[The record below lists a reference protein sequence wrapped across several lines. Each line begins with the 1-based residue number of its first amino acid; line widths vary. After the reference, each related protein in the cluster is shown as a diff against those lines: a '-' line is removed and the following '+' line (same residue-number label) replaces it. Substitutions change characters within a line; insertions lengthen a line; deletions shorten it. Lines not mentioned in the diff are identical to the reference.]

1 MQGTTQAYQPM
12 SDTYI
17 ALTPSCG
24 DKLFAAVGGT
34 PIDYC
39 DLVSWGIYDGQERD
53 PRIVSKYVTQQ
64 SNLMNNVNI
73 ANQLAWQTQA
83 PTNYSLS
90 PSVQTTSVWSLMNS
104 LPQLSQFARMMKRAG
119 WDQYLQNANE
129 LSKITI
135 FAPNNGA
142 INSTSSPFS
151 YTPFEQWNPNQ
162 LRVLCQAHTL
172 PFVFEQS
179 SATNRKLRLYTT
191 LDSFSVYIDGTGE
204 VSKQLNFYI
213 PPSQMLLY
221 RYPQPLKRINVIQ
234 GYYTNNGALYEI
246 DGIFEPQV
254 VVT

>member
-24 DKLFAAVGGT
+24 DKLFGNG
-34 PIDYC
+34 IDYC

-53 PRIVSKYVTQQ
+53 PRVLQKYLNQQ
-64 SNLMNNVNI
+64 ETLTKNVAV
-73 ANQLAWQTQA
+73 ANQRAFQTLS
-83 PTNYSLS
+83 PTNYSFSLS
-90 PSVQTTSVWSLMNS
+90 NQPTSVWSLLSS
-104 LPQLSQFARMMKRAG
+104 LPQLSQFARMVKRAG
-119 WDQYLQNANE
+119 WDQYLQHANE
-129 LSKITI
+129 MSKVTI
-135 FAPNNGA
+135 FAPNNGVLQ
-142 INSTSSPFS
+142 STDSPFAH
-151 YTPFEQWNPNQ
+151 TPIENWHPNQ

-179 SATNRKLRLYTT
+179 SATDRKLRLYTT

-204 VSKQLNFYI
+204 VSDKLNFYI
-213 PPSQMLLY
+213 PSTQMLLY
-221 RYPQPLKRINVIQ
+221 RYPQPLLRINVLQ
-234 GYYTNNGALYEI
+234 GYYTNDGALYEI